1 MKNYNTKKSKFLI
14 ILAGPTAV
22 GKTSLSIQLAKKYN
36 AEIFSCDSRQLYKEL
51 NIGTAKPDS
60 AEMDGIPHHFIDSV
74 SIETPYNAGQFERD
88 FDQLQKAYFENH
100 DVAIMTG
107 GTGMYIKAALEG
119 LDEFPEVDEDVQIH
133 YQQLL
138 KKEGIEVLQEELK
151 QLDPE
156 YAEKVDLNNHM
167 RLLRALSVIKSS
179 GHPYSYYLNKRNKKS
194 LPFTPIYI
202 CLTRSRDELYDRIN
216 LRVDQMIE
224 KGLLNEV
231 KGLQSQQHLKAL
243 QTVGYSEF
251 FDYFNGETDLET
263 AVELIKRNSRRYAK
277 RQLTWFRNQG
287 NYAMLPAENK
297 EAVLE
302 YIEKKMQ

>member
-156 YAEKVDLNNHM
+156 YA
-167 RLLRALSVIKSS
+167 
-179 GHPYSYYLNKRNKKS
+179 KR
-194 LPFTPIYI
+194 
-202 CLTRSRDELYDRIN
+202 
-216 LRVDQMIE
+216 
-224 KGLLNEV
+224 
-231 KGLQSQQHLKAL
+231 
-243 QTVGYSEF
+243 
-251 FDYFNGETDLET
+251 
-263 AVELIKRNSRRYAK
+263 
-277 RQLTWFRNQG
+277 
-287 NYAMLPAENK
+287 
-297 EAVLE
+297 
-302 YIEKKMQ
+302 